1 MLFNKIKNKISSFSS
16 FSLISNKFHSFPK
29 IITKT
34 ISIEKLL
41 WKREVEEGIE
51 KGEISVINFG
61 LEEEGRRKNISN
73 YLFVGDFYE
82 DLLEDIRKSPR
93 SIYLVILELENLIF
107 KLII

>member
-41 WKREVEEGIE
+41 WKREVEEGLKKE
-51 KGEISVINFG
+51 KF
-61 LEEEGRRKNISN
+61 L
-73 YLFVGDFYE
+73 
-82 DLLEDIRKSPR
+82 
-93 SIYLVILELENLIF
+93 
-107 KLII
+107 